1 MESQGTNIDQET
13 NSTIATINQ
22 LAGQV
27 ATING
32 ENRVDPFGGVNAGV
46 DAQLN
51 STLEQ
56 LSQVVNFTA
65 LQQPDGT
72 VTVYI
77 GGQTP
82 LVVGGQTF
90 AISGDFSKPQT
101 AVRSSTGADI
111 TGQITG
117 GQLSAMLDDKNNVLP
132 TYLQSLNTLAQGV
145 ADQVNTGLSKGID
158 ENGAS
163 PATDL
168 FTYNASIGAG
178 ATLAVNSLTPDQI
191 AAALPGAQGGNGNAL
206 KMSALGNGATLNNF
220 TFAQFYGNIAAR
232 VGTDLSAATD
242 NQTTKQS
249 LLNQAQTLRQQASGV
264 SLDQEAANLVAFQR
278 AYQANAKMLT
288 VLDSLTQFLM
298 NALPNS

>member
-1 MESQGTNIDQET
+1 
-13 NSTIATINQ
+13 
-22 LAGQV
+22 
-27 ATING
+27 
-32 ENRVDPFGGVNAGV
+32 
-46 DAQLN
+46 
-51 STLEQ
+51 
-56 LSQVVNFTA
+56 
-65 LQQPDGT
+65 
-72 VTVYI
+72 VYI

-191 AAALPGAQGGNGNAL
+191 AVALPGAQGGNGNAL

>member
-1 MESQGTNIDQET
+1 
-13 NSTIATINQ
+13 

-32 ENRVDPFGGVNAGV
+32 ENRVDPSGGVNAGV

-56 LSQVVNFTA
+56 LSQLVNLKA

-72 VTVYI
+72 ITVYV

-82 LVVGGQTF
+82 LVVGAQTY
-90 AISGDFSKPQT
+90 AISGDFSTPQT
-101 AVRSSTGADI
+101 AVDSSTGADI
-111 TGQITG
+111 TSQITG

-132 TYLQSLNTLAQGV
+132 GYLASLNTLAQGV
-145 ADQVNTGLSKGID
+145 ADQVNTGLSNGID

-168 FTYNASIGAG
+168 FTYNANLGAA
-178 ATLAVNSLTPDQI
+178 ATLAVNPLMPDQI
-191 AAALPGAQGGNGNAL
+191 AAALPGAPGGNGNAL
-206 KMSALGNGATLNNF
+206 ALAALANQPHLNNY
-220 TFAQFYGNIAAR
+220 TFAQFYGNIGAQ
-232 VGTDLSAATD
+232 VGNDLSTATD
-242 NQTTKQS
+242 NQSTKQA
-249 LLNQAQTLRQQASGV
+249 LLGQAQTLRQQASGV
-264 SLDQEAANLVAFQR
+264 SLDEEAANLIAFQR

-288 VLDSLTQFLM
+288 VLDTLTQDLM
-298 NALPNS
+298 NVLPNAA